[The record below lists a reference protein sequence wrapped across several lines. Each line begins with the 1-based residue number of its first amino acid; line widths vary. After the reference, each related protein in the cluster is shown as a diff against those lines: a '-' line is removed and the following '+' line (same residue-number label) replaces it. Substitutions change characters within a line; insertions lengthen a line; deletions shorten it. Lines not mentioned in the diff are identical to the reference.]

1 MSDDLSVVKKKMD
14 GQIKEQTEVVE
25 NLKKK
30 QVYLETT
37 LRNAQSHMNEIL
49 GRR

>member
-1 MSDDLSVVKKKMD
+1 MEAVNKNLQA
-14 GQIKEQTEVVE
+14 QIKEQDDTVQ

-37 LRNAQSHMNEIL
+37 FKNAKSHMSEIL
-49 GRR
+49 GHR